1 MDELIKH
8 GRNFLKANWQGLEG
22 TITDQMR
29 GVPIP
34 EKQKSVPKGS
44 SVIKLTPPKKL
55 KPTGISLHEAIENR
69 RSRRKFKQDPVS
81 LDELAYLLWATQG
94 VKREGAH
101 YTLRPV
107 PSAGARHS
115 FETYLCILRC
125 DGLDTGLYRYL
136 PLDHAL
142 CSLPGQKAA
151 EKNMAEGLSGQT
163 FGAAA
168 VFIWT
173 TIPYRMEWRYSVVSH
188 KIIAIDAGHLC
199 QNLYLAA
206 EAVGCG
212 TCAIGAYNQQ
222 VMDRIVGVDGEDEF
236 VIYAAPVGKV

>member
-1 MDELIKH
+1 MKELINQ
-8 GRNFLKANWQGLEG
+8 GRNFLKANWHNLEG
-22 TITDQMR
+22 TATDQMR
-29 GVPIP
+29 GVPAP
-34 EKQKSVPKGS
+34 EKQKPVPEGA
-44 SVIKLTPPKKL
+44 SVIKLIPREELEPNAVPL
-55 KPTGISLHEAIENR
+55 YEAIENR
-69 RSRRKFKQDPVS
+69 RSRRRFKKDPVS
-81 LDELAYLLWATQG
+81 LDDLSYLLWATQG

-125 DGLDTGLYRYL
+125 EGLEPGLYRYL
-136 PLDHAL
+136 PLDHGL
-142 CSLPGQKAA
+142 VNLPERQP
-151 EKNMAEGLSGQT
+151 EKDRIAEGLLGQT

-173 TIPYRMEWRYSVVSH
+173 AVPYRMEWRYSAVSH

-199 QNLYLAA
+199 QNLYLAV
-206 EAVGCG
+206 EAVECG

-222 VMDRIVGVDGEDEF
+222 VMDEIVGADGEEEF